1 MTKMKRMLS
10 VSLAGCM
17 AASAMIMGAGA
28 SNLSDSAVHAELPP
42 LGNGPRGS
50 PVWYVNR
57 QLAEKGRHSA
67 TGLMAGIPL
76 KLLWYTRQYNKAGNV
91 FQSFGKH
98 SLLLYLLAC
107 FRK

>member
-1 MTKMKRMLS
+1 
-10 VSLAGCM
+10 
-17 AASAMIMGAGA
+17 AASYRRGTTGATARRSGTISCRLA
-28 SNLSDSAVHAELPP
+28 ST
-42 LGNGPRGS
+42 
-50 PVWYVNR
+50 
-57 QLAEKGRHSA
+57 GRHSA

-76 KLLWYTRQYNKAGNV
+76 KLLWYIRQYNKAGNV